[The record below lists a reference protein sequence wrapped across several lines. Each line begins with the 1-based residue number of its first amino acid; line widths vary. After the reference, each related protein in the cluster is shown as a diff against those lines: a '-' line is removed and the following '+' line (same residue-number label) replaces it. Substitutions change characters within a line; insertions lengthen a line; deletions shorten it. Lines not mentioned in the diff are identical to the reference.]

1 MVITAIQA
9 ILIAFAVGV
18 LVGAIIGWKL
28 TFNMR
33 LARIQEQ
40 QVMLNKLKF
49 ERDKARS
56 ELRTLKMEKAK
67 EKVSSVVDGAG
78 RGVVGLATGATG
90 AVSSAASSLKS
101 RLWGKK
107 DDNNSDK
114 ERKELQEANLDSD
127 SE

>member
-9 ILIAFAVGV
+9 ILIAFAVGI

-40 QVMLNKLKF
+40 QVTINKLKF
-49 ERDKARS
+49 DRDKARS

-67 EKVSSVVDGAG
+67 EKVSNVVDGAG

-90 AVSSAASSLKS
+90 AVSSAAASLKS

-107 DDNNSDK
+107 DDNGKD
-114 ERKELQEANLDSD
+114 LQETDLDSE